1 MPSRIPLYFTV
12 LLALCCALAH
22 AATANINAPAPPSTN
37 LPAGLREILTLE
49 DGTRIQVEEFPGVSK
64 LAFLKH
70 MFTSST
76 VHVRCPGY
84 KDFSVF
90 HGRSV
95 EDVREAYGR
104 GEKAWCGWERFMGRS
119 AEVCIVP
126 VPVFDSS
133 YVAVAKPKSWL
144 SGRAGALVGNLNRD
158 ALASSGACSMTRIHE
173 LSVPRLL
180 SALMGAFFFSAAPQL
195 AENTPFRLAGGS
207 IGFAA
212 LSSLIVLFVLYRSL
226 PQRRSFVFGSVL
238 FGSTV
243 AAAIR
248 YIFGTWLP
256 SFNQLIKNPIVLGYT
271 ALSALMGLA
280 MTYYF
285 NDTSNHKIN
294 IMLRVALQ
302 LSGLGMLAGSAS
314 SKEGAVFNVFAVIA
328 WRLVPLFKQERS
340 MIRVLRR
347 AKDAVQ
353 HDFQGSILVE
363 EQPLTPL
370 QRAAAAFASTPRTPP
385 AAGAATAEATP
396 FTAAGRAVAGAVAS
410 ATQVPSPLVERGLIL
425 NVETGKTIQIGK
437 GTYNKL
443 RDDGYDVDFINGTIT
458 PPGARGGGGSGSG
471 GVSGASGGAVS
482 RGRKSVGGSGGGRG
496 RSASAGKKK
505 SGGGGGGGTPRSK
518 SRRKE

>member
-1 MPSRIPLYFTV
+1 MSAYKPLYSTV
-12 LLALCCALAH
+12 LLALCCTLAH
-22 AATANINAPAPPSTN
+22 AATANIKTPAPASIN

-49 DGTRIQVEEFPGVSK
+49 DGTRIQVEEFPGASK
-64 LAFLKH
+64 WAMLKH

-119 AEVCIVP
+119 AEMCVVP
-126 VPVFDSS
+126 VPVFGST

-144 SGRAGALVGNLNRD
+144 SDRSSALTFD
-158 ALASSGACSMTRIHE
+158 ALAACSMKRVHE
-173 LSVPRLL
+173 LSMPRVL

-195 AENTPFRLAGGS
+195 AESTPFRLAGGS

-212 LSSLIVLFVLYRSL
+212 LSSLVVLFVLYRSL
-226 PQRRSFVFGSVL
+226 PQRRSFVLGSVF

-256 SFNQLIKNPIVLGYT
+256 SFHQLIRNPIVLGYSV
-271 ALSALMGLA
+271 LSALMGLA

-285 NDTSNHKIN
+285 NDTSNRKIN
-294 IMLRVALQ
+294 TMLRVALQ

-314 SKEGAVFNVFAVIA
+314 SMGGAIFNVLAVIA
-328 WRLVPLFKQERS
+328 WRLAPMFKQERS

-353 HDFQGSILVE
+353 HDFKESILVE
-363 EQPLTPL
+363 DEQPLTPL
-370 QRAAAAFASTPRTPP
+370 QQAAAAFTSIPKTPP
-385 AAGAATAEATP
+385 SAGIGAGAAAAENNQFTSAGRAAAGADTS
-396 FTAAGRAVAGAVAS
+396 AA
-410 ATQVPSPLVERGLIL
+410 QVPSPLVERGLIL
-425 NVETGKTIQIGK
+425 NAETGKTIQIGK

-443 RDDGYDVDFINGTIT
+443 RKEGYTVDFIDGTIT
-458 PPGARGGGGSGSG
+458 PPGAAPRRGSEG
-471 GVSGASGGAVS
+471 GVAGTSSGAVS
-482 RGRKSVGGSGGGRG
+482 RGRKSVGGSGGARG
-496 RSASAGKKK
+496 RSASAGKRSS
-505 SGGGGGGGTPRSK
+505 SGSRGGTPRSK
-518 SRRKE
+518 SKKT